1 MILRIWAIL
10 IISDPFFIV
19 FSRSKLPELF
29 VGKRESGSIIKKKSF
44 ANGYIFYGAEGVGKK
59 QTALRF
65 IKDIFKQSSPTKN
78 TEEIN
83 INKNHPDFLVIEPE
97 SLLATKSPKNSD
109 LRKTIKSRSEIIK
122 IAQIRNIKTFL
133 SQKSINSEKK
143 IVLIIDAHLLNEAA
157 SNCLLKT
164 LEEPSNGIFILLTSQ
179 LNLLLDTIIS
189 RCQLIRFR
197 SFSSKQIKS
206 IFKDYLDTSKLNI
219 NTNLKFE
226 DLINSANGSPNQ
238 LLKNIE
244 IWNDFSDEIISK
256 LDSPI
261 KNSLE
266 ILEISK
272 LISEK
277 LEIYQQIFLVNLI
290 QTIWWRK
297 TKNISLIKKLEHLKY
312 LLRKN
317 IQPRLAWEITF
328 LKILIDDI

>member
-1 MILRIWAIL
+1 MIEVKKNN
-10 IISDPFFIV
+10 FFLNEEV
-19 FSRSKLPELF
+19 NTFLKN
-29 VGKRESGSIIKKKSF
+29 IIKNKSL
-44 ANGYIFYGAEGVGKK
+44 ANGYIFYGAEGLGKK
-59 QTALRF
+59 QTALQF
-65 IKDIFKQSSPTKN
+65 IKEIFKQSSPSEN
-78 TEEIN
+78 VEERITN
-83 INKNHPDFLVIEPE
+83 NNHPDFLIIEPD
-97 SLLATKSPKNSD
+97 SLLATKSSGSSD
-109 LRKTIKSRSEIIK
+109 LEKTIKSGSEIIK

-164 LEEPSNGIFILLTSQ
+164 LEEPSNGIFILLTSK

-189 RCQLIRFR
+189 RCQIVRFR

-206 IFKDYLDTSKLNI
+206 ILKEYLDTSKLKI
-219 NTNLKFE
+219 NTKLKFE

-244 IWNDFSDEIISK
+244 IWNDFSDEIINK

-277 LEIYQQIFLVNLI
+277 LEIYQQIYLVNLI
-290 QTIWWRK
+290 QNIWWRK
-297 TKNISLIKKLEHLKY
+297 TKNIDVVKKLENLKY
-312 LLRKN
+312 LLKQK
-317 IQPRLAWEITF
+317 IQPRLAWEVTF
-328 LKILIDDI
+328 LKISMQHT

>member
-1 MILRIWAIL
+1 MIEVKKNN
-10 IISDPFFIV
+10 FFLNEEV
-19 FSRSKLPELF
+19 NTFLKN
-29 VGKRESGSIIKKKSF
+29 IIKNKSLS
-44 ANGYIFYGAEGVGKK
+44 NGYIFYGAEGLGKK
-59 QTALRF
+59 QTALEF
-65 IKDIFKQSSPTKN
+65 IKEIFKQSSQSEN
-78 TEEIN
+78 VEERITN
-83 INKNHPDFLVIEPE
+83 NNHPDFLIIEPN
-97 SLLATKSPKNSD
+97 SLLSTKSSGSSD
-109 LRKTIKSRSEIIK
+109 LEKTVKSGSEIIK

-133 SQKSINSEKK
+133 GQKSINSEKK

-164 LEEPSNGIFILLTSQ
+164 LEEPSNGIFILLTSK

-189 RCQLIRFR
+189 RCQIVRFR

-206 IFKDYLDTSKLNI
+206 ILKEYLDTSKSKI
-219 NTNLKFE
+219 NANLKFE

-272 LISEK
+272 SISEK
-277 LEIYQQIFLVNLI
+277 LEIFQQIYLVNLI

-297 TKNISLIKKLEHLKY
+297 TKNIGLVKKLENLKY

-328 LKILIDDI
+328 LKISMEDI

>member
-1 MILRIWAIL
+1 MI
-10 IISDPFFIV
+10 
-19 FSRSKLPELF
+19 ELKKNNF
-29 VGKRESGSIIKKKSF
+29 LFNEEVNTYLNSIIKNKSF
-44 ANGYIFYGAEGVGKK
+44 SNGYIFYGAEGVGKK
-59 QTALRF
+59 QTALQF
-65 IKDIFKQSSPTKN
+65 IKEIFKQSSPSEN
-78 TEEIN
+78 VEERITN
-83 INKNHPDFLVIEPE
+83 NNHPDFLNIEPD
-97 SLLATKSPKNSD
+97 SLLTTKSSGSSD
-109 LRKTIKSRSEIIK
+109 LEKIKKNGSDIIK

-133 SQKSINSEKK
+133 GQKSINSEKK
-143 IVLIIDAHLLNEAA
+143 IVLLIDAHLLNEAA

-164 LEEPSNGIFILLTSQ
+164 LEEPSNGIFILLTSK

-189 RCQLIRFR
+189 RCQIVRFR

-206 IFKDYLDTSKLNI
+206 ILKEYLDTSKLKI
-219 NTNLKFE
+219 NTKLKFE

-244 IWNDFSDEIISK
+244 VWNDFSDEIISK

-261 KNSLE
+261 KSSLE

-277 LEIYQQIFLVNLI
+277 LELSQQICLVNLI

-297 TKNISLIKKLEHLKY
+297 TKNMGLIKKLENLKY

-317 IQPRLAWEITF
+317 IQPRLAWELAF
-328 LKILIDDI
+328 LKISMEDI

>member
-1 MILRIWAIL
+1 MIEVKKNN
-10 IISDPFFIV
+10 FFLNEEVNTFLKNIV
-19 FSRSKLPELF
+19 KN
-29 VGKRESGSIIKKKSF
+29 KSL
-44 ANGYIFYGAEGVGKK
+44 ANGYIFYGAEGLGKK
-59 QTALRF
+59 QTALEF
-65 IKDIFKQSSPTKN
+65 IKEIFKQSSQSESV
-78 TEEIN
+78 EERITN
-83 INKNHPDFLVIEPE
+83 NNHPDFLIIEPN
-97 SLLATKSPKNSD
+97 SLLSTKSSGSSD
-109 LRKTIKSRSEIIK
+109 LEKTVKSGSEIIK

-133 SQKSINSEKK
+133 GQKSINSEKK

-164 LEEPSNGIFILLTSQ
+164 LEEPSNGIFILLTSK

-189 RCQLIRFR
+189 RCQIVRFR

-206 IFKDYLDTSKLNI
+206 ILKEYLDTSNSKI
-219 NTNLKFE
+219 NANLKFE

-272 LISEK
+272 SISEK
-277 LEIYQQIFLVNLI
+277 LEILQQICLVNLI

-297 TKNISLIKKLEHLKY
+297 TKNIGLVKKLENLKY

-317 IQPRLAWEITF
+317 IQPRLAWEIAF
-328 LKILIDDI
+328 LKISMEDI

>member
-1 MILRIWAIL
+1 MIEVKKNN
-10 IISDPFFIV
+10 FFLNEEV
-19 FSRSKLPELF
+19 NTCLNN
-29 VGKRESGSIIKKKSF
+29 IIKNKSF
-44 ANGYIFYGAEGVGKK
+44 ANGYIFYGAEGLGKK
-59 QTALRF
+59 QTALQF
-65 IKDIFKQSSPTKN
+65 IKEIFKQSSPN
-78 TEEIN
+78 QNVEERITN
-83 INKNHPDFLVIEPE
+83 NNHPDFLIIEPD
-97 SLLATKSPKNSD
+97 SLLTTKSSGSFD
-109 LRKTIKSRSEIIK
+109 IEKTIKSGSENIK

-164 LEEPSNGIFILLTSQ
+164 LEEPSNGIFILLTSK

-189 RCQLIRFR
+189 RCQIVRFR

-206 IFKDYLDTSKLNI
+206 ILKEYLDTSKLKM
-219 NTNLKFE
+219 NTTLKFE

-244 IWNDFSDEIISK
+244 IWNNFSDEILSK
-256 LDSPI
+256 LEFPI

-277 LEIYQQIFLVNLI
+277 LEISQQICLVNLI

-297 TKNISLIKKLEHLKY
+297 TKNIGLVKKLENLKS

-317 IQPRLAWEITF
+317 IQPKLAWEITF
-328 LKILIDDI
+328 LKISMEDI

>member
-1 MILRIWAIL
+1 MIEVKKNN
-10 IISDPFFIV
+10 FFLNEEVNTFLKNIV
-19 FSRSKLPELF
+19 KN
-29 VGKRESGSIIKKKSF
+29 KSL
-44 ANGYIFYGAEGVGKK
+44 ANGYIFYGAEGLGKK
-59 QTALRF
+59 QTALEF
-65 IKDIFKQSSPTKN
+65 IKEIFKQSSQSESV
-78 TEEIN
+78 EERITN
-83 INKNHPDFLVIEPE
+83 NNHPDFLIIEPN
-97 SLLATKSPKNSD
+97 SLLSTKSSGSSD
-109 LRKTIKSRSEIIK
+109 LEKTVKSGSEIIK

-133 SQKSINSEKK
+133 GKKSINSEKK

-164 LEEPSNGIFILLTSQ
+164 LEEPSNGIFILLTSK

-189 RCQLIRFR
+189 RCQIVRFR

-206 IFKDYLDTSKLNI
+206 ILKEYLDTSKSKI
-219 NTNLKFE
+219 NSNLKFE

-272 LISEK
+272 SISEK
-277 LEIYQQIFLVNLI
+277 LEILQQICLVNLI

-297 TKNISLIKKLEHLKY
+297 TKNIGLVKKLENLKY

-317 IQPRLAWEITF
+317 IQPRLAWEIAF
-328 LKILIDDI
+328 LKISMEDI

>member
-1 MILRIWAIL
+1 MIEVKKNN
-10 IISDPFFIV
+10 FFLNEEVNTFLKNIV
-19 FSRSKLPELF
+19 KN
-29 VGKRESGSIIKKKSF
+29 KSL
-44 ANGYIFYGAEGVGKK
+44 ANGYIFYGAEGLGKK
-59 QTALRF
+59 QTALEF
-65 IKDIFKQSSPTKN
+65 IKEIFKQSSQSESV
-78 TEEIN
+78 EERITN
-83 INKNHPDFLVIEPE
+83 NNHPDFLIIEPN
-97 SLLATKSPKNSD
+97 SLLSTKSSGSSD
-109 LRKTIKSRSEIIK
+109 LEKTVKSGSEIIK

-133 SQKSINSEKK
+133 GQKSINSEKK

-164 LEEPSNGIFILLTSQ
+164 LEEPSNGIFILLTSK

-189 RCQLIRFR
+189 RCQIVRFR

-206 IFKDYLDTSKLNI
+206 ILKEYLDTSKSKI
-219 NTNLKFE
+219 NANLKFE

-244 IWNDFSDEIISK
+244 IRNDFSDEIISK

-272 LISEK
+272 SISEK
-277 LEIYQQIFLVNLI
+277 LEILQQICLVNLI
-290 QTIWWRK
+290 QTPWWRK
-297 TKNISLIKKLEHLKY
+297 TKNIGLVKKLENLKY

-317 IQPRLAWEITF
+317 IQPRLAWEIAF
-328 LKILIDDI
+328 LKISMEDI

>member
-1 MILRIWAIL
+1 MIEVKKNNFFLNEEVNTIL
-10 IISDPFFIV
+10 NN
-19 FSRSKLPELF
+19 
-29 VGKRESGSIIKKKSF
+29 IIKNKTFS
-44 ANGYIFYGAEGVGKK
+44 NGYIFYGAEGLGKK
-59 QTALRF
+59 QTALQF
-65 IKDIFKQSSPTKN
+65 IKEIFKGSSPSEN
-78 TEEIN
+78 VEERITN
-83 INKNHPDFLVIEPE
+83 NNHPDFIIIEAD
-97 SLLATKSPKNSD
+97 SLLSTKSAASSD
-109 LRKTIKSRSEIIK
+109 LEKTIKSGSEIIK

-189 RCQLIRFR
+189 RCQIVRFR
-197 SFSSKQIKS
+197 SFSSKQLES
-206 IFKDYLDTSKLNI
+206 ILEDCLDNSKLNI
-219 NTNLKFE
+219 NNKLKFE
-226 DLINSANGSPNQ
+226 DLINSANGSPKL

-244 IWNDFSDEIISK
+244 IWNNFSDEIISK

-272 LISEK
+272 SISEK
-277 LEIYQQIFLVNLI
+277 LEIFQQIYLVNLI
-290 QTIWWRK
+290 QTLWWRK
-297 TKNISLIKKLEHLKY
+297 TKNIGLVKKLENLKY

-317 IQPRLAWEITF
+317 IQPRLAWEIAF
-328 LKILIDDI
+328 LKISMEDI

>member
-1 MILRIWAIL
+1 MIEVKKNN
-10 IISDPFFIV
+10 FFLNEEV
-19 FSRSKLPELF
+19 NTFLKN
-29 VGKRESGSIIKKKSF
+29 IIKNKSL
-44 ANGYIFYGAEGVGKK
+44 ANGYIFYGAEGLGKK
-59 QTALRF
+59 QTALEF
-65 IKDIFKQSSPTKN
+65 IKEIFKQSSPCGN
-78 TEEIN
+78 IEERITN
-83 INKNHPDFLVIEPE
+83 NNYPDFLNIEPTSILE
-97 SLLATKSPKNSD
+97 TKRSKSSI
-109 LRKTIKSRSEIIK
+109 LEQTTISGSEIIK

-133 SQKSINSEKK
+133 GQKSINSEKK

-164 LEEPSNGIFILLTSQ
+164 LEEPSNGIFILLTSK

-189 RCQLIRFR
+189 RCQIVRFR

-206 IFKDYLDTSKLNI
+206 ILKEYLDTSKSKI
-219 NTNLKFE
+219 NANLKFE

-272 LISEK
+272 SISEK
-277 LEIYQQIFLVNLI
+277 LEILQQICLVNLI

-297 TKNISLIKKLEHLKY
+297 TKNIGLVKKLENLKY

-317 IQPRLAWEITF
+317 IQPRLAWEIAF
-328 LKILIDDI
+328 LKISMEDI